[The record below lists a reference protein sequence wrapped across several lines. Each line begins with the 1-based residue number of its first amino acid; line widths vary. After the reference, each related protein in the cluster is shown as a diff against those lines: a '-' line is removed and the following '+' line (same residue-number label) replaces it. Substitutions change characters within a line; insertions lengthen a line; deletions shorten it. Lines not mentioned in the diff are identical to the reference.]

1 MHDRYSSCFSRAN
14 LRDACPGFWRDS
26 QLWHVKSSNM
36 QRETPKKIC
45 HDGES
50 CFLCKGT
57 FSVAKEKIR
66 VFGKS
71 SCDISSLIHRALNV
85 HLTVYVDREQ
95 LAICRTQCYS
105 RIVRYKNAVQK
116 VEEIGGE
123 IKRMAKDHFNTSE
136 AKKCLDFG
144 DTPSTASPGTP
155 TNLHVAETSAEIN
168 IDPGRG
174 IGLSPIPFAVFAPT
188 QSFVPVFVQSSSQY
202 LVQKAF
208 PGFSPGFASTPRISR
223 LNNKNQWQETSL
235 QESSKETKVHLTVVY
250 PSKTIRKELKDDYAS
265 LGKAIFHGSHQRIA
279 RAVLKNETLK
289 KFIVE
294 KNIAAYDDS
303 VKRVVLKTKPFYPQ
317 SYNERG
323 H

>member
-1 MHDRYSSCFSRAN
+1 
-14 LRDACPGFWRDS
+14 
-26 QLWHVKSSNM
+26 M

-50 CFLCKGT
+50 CFLCKRT

-71 SCDISSLIHRALNV
+71 SFDISSLIHRALNV
-85 HLTVYVDREQ
+85 DLTVYVDREQ

-123 IKRMAKDHFNTSE
+123 IKRNFGGDFPFRVKRMAKDHFNTSE

-144 DTPSTASPGTP
+144 GNPSAASPGTP
-155 TNLHVAETSAEIN
+155 TNLHVGETSAEIN

-174 IGLSPIPFAVFAPT
+174 IGLSPIPFAGFAPT

-223 LNNKNQWQETSL
+223 LNNKNQSQETSL

-250 PSKTIRKELKDDYAS
+250 PSTTIRKELKDDYAS
-265 LGKAIFHGSHQRIA
+265 LGKAIVHGSHQRIA
-279 RAVLKNETLK
+279 RAVLKKETLK

-294 KNIAAYDDS
+294 KILQLMTIQLNELCSRRSPSILRAT
-303 VKRVVLKTKPFYPQ
+303 TKEDIKEFDFKNL
-317 SYNERG
+317 SFE
-323 H
+323 

>member
-1 MHDRYSSCFSRAN
+1 
-14 LRDACPGFWRDS
+14 
-26 QLWHVKSSNM
+26 M

-71 SCDISSLIHRALNV
+71 SFDISSLNRALNV
-85 HLTVYVDREQ
+85 DLSVYVDREQ

-123 IKRMAKDHFNTSE
+123 IKRNFGGDFPFRIKRMAKDHFNTSE

-144 DTPSTASPGTP
+144 DSPSTASPGTP

-168 IDPGRG
+168 IDPDRG
-174 IGLSPIPFAVFAPT
+174 IGLSPIPFAGFAPT
-188 QSFVPVFVQSSSQY
+188 QIFVPVFVQSSSQY

-208 PGFSPGFASTPRISR
+208 PGFSPDFESTPRISR
-223 LNNKNQWQETSL
+223 LNNKYQSQKTFL

-250 PSKTIRKELKDDYAS
+250 PSKPIGKELKDDYAS
-265 LGKAIFHGSHQRIA
+265 LGKAIVRGSH
-279 RAVLKNETLK
+279 
-289 KFIVE
+289 
-294 KNIAAYDDS
+294 
-303 VKRVVLKTKPFYPQ
+303 
-317 SYNERG
+317 
-323 H
+323 